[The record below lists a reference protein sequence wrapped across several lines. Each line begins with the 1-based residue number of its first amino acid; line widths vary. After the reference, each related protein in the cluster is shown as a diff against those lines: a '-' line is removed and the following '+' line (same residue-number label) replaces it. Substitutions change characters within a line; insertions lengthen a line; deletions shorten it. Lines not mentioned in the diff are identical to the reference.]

1 MIPKE
6 TAFGLLGQ
14 VVLVGLALIHQPAVF
29 VGAAETAG
37 PIRFATF
44 NASLNRNAAGQLITD
59 LRGRDNR
66 QAGRVAEIIQRVR
79 PQVLLINE
87 FDYDPDGT
95 AARFFQE
102 NYLNVS
108 QHGQAP
114 IRYAERFIA
123 PVNTGVA
130 TGFDLDGNGRS
141 DGPGDAFGFG
151 RFPGQYGML
160 VLSVFP
166 IDRDHVRTFQ
176 KFLWKDMP
184 GGLVPVRRGAKSL
197 QALRHKPADASVLPD
212 RQAAEA
218 AEQAYYSTAQW
229 QILRLSS
236 KSHWDLPLKIRGSV
250 VHFLVCHP
258 TPPIFDGPED
268 RNGCRNHDEIRLLA
282 DYIDPGRSSYIYA
295 DQGHR
300 GGLPA
305 DARFV
310 IAGDMNADPT
320 DGDSTVGSIRQL
332 LEHPLI
338 NGTCRPTSRGG
349 PEQAKRQGG
358 ANRQQQGD
366 PALDTADFSDRGPGN
381 LRVDYVL
388 PSRQLTI
395 AAAGVYWP
403 ASDDPGY
410 PLVRASDHR
419 LVWVDVE

>member
-1 MIPKE
+1 
-6 TAFGLLGQ
+6 
-14 VVLVGLALIHQPAVF
+14 
-29 VGAAETAG
+29 
-37 PIRFATF
+37 
-44 NASLNRNAAGQLITD
+44 
-59 LRGRDNR
+59 
-66 QAGRVAEIIQRVR
+66 
-79 PQVLLINE
+79 
-87 FDYDPDGT
+87 
-95 AARFFQE
+95 
-102 NYLNVS
+102 
-108 QHGQAP
+108 
-114 IRYAERFIA
+114 
-123 PVNTGVA
+123 
-130 TGFDLDGNGRS
+130 
-141 DGPGDAFGFG
+141 
-151 RFPGQYGML
+151 ML
-160 VLSVFP
+160 VLCVFP

-184 GGLVPVRRGAKSL
+184 GRLAPVRRGAKSL
-197 QALRHKPADASVLPD
+197 QEDRHKPANASGSPG
-212 RQAAEA
+212 RQAAET
-218 AEQAYYSTAQW
+218 AERAYYTTAQW
-229 QILRLSS
+229 QVLRLSS

-282 DYIDPGRSSYIYA
+282 NYIDPRQSGYIYA

-305 DARFV
+305 DALFV

-320 DGDSTVGSIRQL
+320 DGDSTAGSIQQL

-349 PEQAKRQGG
+349 PEQARRQGG

-403 ASDDPGY
+403 ALDDPGY
-410 PLVRASDHR
+410 PLVQASDHR